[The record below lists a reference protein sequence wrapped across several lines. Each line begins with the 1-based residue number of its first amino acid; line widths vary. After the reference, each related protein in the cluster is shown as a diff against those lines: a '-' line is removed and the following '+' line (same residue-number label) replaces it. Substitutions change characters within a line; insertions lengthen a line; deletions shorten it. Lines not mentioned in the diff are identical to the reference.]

1 MCRRLATLNPNPN
14 QACVSLTG
22 LEDTQS
28 LSTCVVGFT
37 LLSAKPAIASYS
49 ARVTNKATKK
59 VRSLSKLEQR
69 NKLEQRLQLLGASVA
84 TAIYP
89 LQVALLVKWLGTPL
103 QGEMGKS
110 VDEGDVIAVFEFAT
124 AVAAGATAGKALSE
138 ALSISRELDEKSK
151 SIFNNPSLA
160 ALIGGLFTVVFTR
173 LFNLPF

>member
-1 MCRRLATLNPNPN
+1 MHVQASSHTNPNPN

-28 LSTCVVGFT
+28 LSTFAVGFT
-37 LLSAKPAIASYS
+37 LLIAKPAIASYS
-49 ARVTNKATKK
+49 ARVTNKANDKD
-59 VRSLSKLEQR
+59 RFL

-138 ALSISRELDEKSK
+138 ALSISRELDENSK

-160 ALIGGLFTVVFTR
+160 ALIGGIFTVVFTR